1 MQPMRPQQ
9 QAVLPGPTR
18 TRRLFREQFPDERVI
33 LLLRKDL
40 VFLLA
45 GMWQEILL
53 ALGLVAL
60 VVAGLI
66 LDWELVHKGWF
77 WIAWLLGVLAVASW
91 GFVDWFNWR
100 YDLYIITDRRIVD
113 STRRFPFR
121 KKLAEAQLD
130 RVQDTSYT
138 KDGLLAN
145 LFNYGTIVIQTAGE
159 AANFQ
164 WEGMPD
170 PVRAQA
176 VLRQAVEEDLRR
188 DAAQRGGGLH

>member
-1 MQPMRPQQ
+1 M
-9 QAVLPGPTR
+9 
-18 TRRLFREQFPDERVI
+18 
-33 LLLRKDL
+33 LRKDF

-45 GMWQEILL
+45 GMWVEILL
-53 ALGLVAL
+53 ALGLIVL
-60 VVAGLI
+60 VIAGLV
-66 LDWELVHKGWF
+66 LDWEFVRKGWF
-77 WIAWLLGVLAVASW
+77 WIAWLLGALSVAFW

-130 RVQDTSYT
+130 RVQDTSYI

-145 LFNYGTIVIQTAGE
+145 VFNYGTIIIQTAGE

-164 WEGMPD
+164 WDGMPD
-170 PVRAQA
+170 PMRAQA

-188 DAAQRGGGLH
+188 DAAQRTAGLR